1 MEKSKFIKTPLSK
14 LPSQTLTKIK
24 KITQKKQPLKVSNF
38 IDNNL
43 DKDFLNNYFQESKK

>member
-1 MEKSKFIKTPLSK
+1 MEKSKTIKTPISK
-14 LPSQTLTKIK
+14 LPSQTLIKIK
-24 KITQKKQPLKVSNF
+24 KSNHKKQPLKVSNF

>member
-1 MEKSKFIKTPLSK
+1 MEKSKSIKTPISH
-14 LPSQTLTKIK
+14 LPSQTLIKIK
-24 KITQKKQPLKVSNF
+24 KITKIKQPLKVSNF